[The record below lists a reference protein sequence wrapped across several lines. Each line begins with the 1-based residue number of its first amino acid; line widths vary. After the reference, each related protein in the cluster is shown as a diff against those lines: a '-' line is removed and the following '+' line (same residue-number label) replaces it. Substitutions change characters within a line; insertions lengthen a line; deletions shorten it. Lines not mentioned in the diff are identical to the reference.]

1 MENNLNQKVIRRYSQ
16 DLAGKVVSS
25 FFSNNTQ
32 VDNTTILEVT
42 PIKQVNLFVVKNLF
56 DQWQREIRQLRS
68 PFFNYH
74 SPKVQEAM
82 DQLKNALSRSI
93 AIKKEDYQPLLE
105 KSVEETLRLILSP
118 YDYYKDL
125 LGVEEEFLTQDYLHT
140 TSKYIK
146 INPFIMEALLS
157 RIDNEENMD
166 LSRENA
172 RHLLD
177 EVVDQLKDEP
187 DDVDPHLEAFSELLP
202 ISLEE
207 LYGTQRSNSARP
219 EPEAPS
225 VRRTLHDNLVKEEQ
239 DTLLDIH
246 QRHGINDIRS
256 HLTINQRFMFIN
268 TLFKGNENQ
277 FYETIEY
284 VEKSGDPAAA
294 LNYLKNNFSHWDDDS
309 DEVVEFYTIVRRRL
323 M

>member
-16 DLAGKVVSS
+16 DLAEKVITS
-25 FFSNNTQ
+25 FFSDHAQ

-68 PFFNYH
+68 PYFNYH
-74 SPKVQEAM
+74 SPQVAEAM

-93 AIKKEDYQPLLE
+93 AVKQEDYRPLLE

-118 YDYYKDL
+118 YDYYKNL
-125 LGVEEEFLTQDYLHT
+125 LGVEEELLTKEYLRT

-146 INPFIMEALLS
+146 INPFIMEALLN
-157 RIDNEENMD
+157 RMDQEENLD
-166 LSRENA
+166 LSRESA
-172 RHLLD
+172 RRLLD

-187 DDVDPHLEAFSELLP
+187 DDVDPHLETFSQLLP
-202 ISLEE
+202 ISLEQ
-207 LYGTQRSNSARP
+207 LYGDQRSNTPKPEQDASA
-219 EPEAPS
+219 A
-225 VRRTLHDNLVKEEQ
+225 RRTLHDNLVKEDQ
-239 DTLLDIH
+239 DTLLDMH
-246 QRHGINDIRS
+246 QRHGIDDIRT

-277 FYETIEY
+277 FYETIDH
-284 VEKSGDPAAA
+284 VERVGDPADA
-294 LNYLKNNFSHWDDDS
+294 LNYLKNNFGHWDDDS